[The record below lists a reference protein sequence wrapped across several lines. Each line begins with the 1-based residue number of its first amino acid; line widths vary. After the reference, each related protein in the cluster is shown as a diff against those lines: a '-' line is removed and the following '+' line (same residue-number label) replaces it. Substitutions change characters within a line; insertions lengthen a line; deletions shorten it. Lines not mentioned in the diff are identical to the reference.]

1 MTYIGL
7 GLIIIILSIRY
18 IIEIRILEIKFFRR

>member
-7 GLIIIILSIRY
+7 GLILDLTCDADDEHEVDEESVDD
-18 IIEIRILEIKFFRR
+18 E